1 MQTTIKFTKVSGA
14 GNDFVLIDDL
24 GGALHLNKADLS
36 RALCSRHFGVG
47 ADGLIVIERSDTAD
61 FSMDYYN
68 ADGSHG
74 GMCGNG
80 GRCAA
85 RYAFLNRIAGPTMS
99 FEALGHVYHAE
110 MTNTQ
115 VKLQMKDVSL
125 PGEELKFVVGGELF
139 VGHFID
145 TGSPHV
151 VVIRDDLEALDV
163 SAIGRRI
170 RNEPRLLPEG
180 ANVNFVQAAGKNKII
195 NRTYERGVETETLAC
210 GTGAVAS
217 AIVATMKLGL
227 TPPISVSVRSG
238 EELIVHFGTSDRAIT
253 DVYLHGSSHILFHGS
268 LIYDDISGKI
278 EHSELKSTP
287 VYSGRTK

>member
-14 GNDFVLIDDL
+14 GNDFVLIDNL
-24 GGALHLNKADLS
+24 GGEIHIHKPSLA

-61 FSMDYYN
+61 FLMDYYN

-85 RYAFLNRIAGPTMS
+85 RYAFLNRISGPTMS

-110 MTNTQ
+110 MANTQ
-115 VKLQMKDVSL
+115 VKLQMKDVPL

-151 VVIRDDLEALDV
+151 VVVREDLDALDV
-163 SAIGRRI
+163 SPIGRRI

-180 ANVNFVQAAGKNKII
+180 ANVNFVQAAGKDKIT
-195 NRTYERGVETETLAC
+195 NRTYERGVESETLAC

-227 TPPISVSVRSG
+227 APPITVSVRSG
-238 EELIVHFGTSDRAIT
+238 EELIVHFRTSDKTIT
-253 DVYLHGSSHILFHGS
+253 DVYLQGSAHILFDGS
-268 LIYDDISGKI
+268 LIYNDISGRI
-278 EHSELKSTP
+278 EPSEQKSTR